1 MTAQRQRM
9 KVGRFQVT
17 SILLLAGA
25 FAAAKTPGVG
35 AATTE
40 RVVIDRYTGLAI
52 GGIDP
57 VAYFTDA
64 KPLRGEAGLEAA
76 AAGAIWRFRNDG
88 NRASFVAH
96 PDLYGPQFGGYDP
109 VDVARGVAY
118 SGNPQVWSIVGERL
132 YLFGDEANRAAFL
145 ASPERYLTEA
155 AARWPRLCETLAQ

>member
-1 MTAQRQRM
+1 M
-9 KVGRFQVT
+9 KVGRFRNT
-17 SILLLAGA
+17 AILLAGVLA
-25 FAAAKTPGVG
+25 SANPQGAG

-40 RVVIDRYTGLAI
+40 RVVTDRYTGLAI

-88 NRASFVAH
+88 NRASFVAR

-118 SGNPQVWSIVGERL
+118 SGNPQLWLIVGARL
-132 YLFGDEANRAAFL
+132 YLFGSEASRAAFA
-145 ASPERYLTEA
+145 ASPEWYLTEA
-155 AARWPRLCETLAQ
+155 ATRWPRLCETLAQ